1 MRTKLSLL
9 LIIWILPGCSPK
21 PIAPSSPNAW
31 LALGDSYTSGEGV
44 LEVES
49 WPVQLVKKLKQEQ
62 IELDAPTI
70 LAKTGWNAIHLLQAV
85 DESRLQGPY
94 RLVTVQIG
102 VNDLYGK
109 ISPEAYR
116 PRLVP
121 VLQAAKQLAGNNAT
135 RVLVLSVPDYD
146 YGPYRK
152 FGPQNISELVDMYN
166 VVTREEAVKLGMM
179 YVDITTASRLAVDEP
194 SYWAADQMHFS
205 AKMYAEWV
213 KVMVPV
219 VKSVP

>member
-1 MRTKLSLL
+1 MMKTLVFLL
-9 LIIWILPGCSPK
+9 LIATLTGCSPK
-21 PIAPSSPNAW
+21 PIPPSSPNAW
-31 LALGDSYTSGEGV
+31 LALGDSYTSGVGV

-62 IELDAPTI
+62 VELDAPTM
-70 LAKTGWNAIHLLQAV
+70 LAKTGWSTKDLMQAV
-85 DESRLQGPY
+85 EESRLQGPY

-109 ISPEAYR
+109 IAPAAYR

-121 VLQAAKQLAGNNAT
+121 VLQMAKRLAGDNAGQ
-135 RVLVLSVPDYD
+135 VLVLSVPDYD

-152 FGPQNISELVDMYN
+152 FGPQNISELVDQYN
-166 VVTREEAVKLGMM
+166 AITREEAEKLGMK
-179 YVDITTASRLAVDEP
+179 YVDITTASRLALDEP
-194 SYWAADQMHFS
+194 SYWANDQMHFS

-213 KVMVPV
+213 KVLVPE
-219 VKSVP
+219 VKSLR